1 MTWIATLALAGIAA
15 SAAGWAADPKQF
27 FASYLV
33 AYAYFVLLAL
43 GAMFFVMLQ
52 HLTGAVWSLAM
63 RPVMERVMITV
74 PLAAVLFIPVALGI
88 PTLYEWAHPEFHS
101 DDPVMAVKMAF
112 FTPWFYLARTA
123 LYFTVW
129 TALALILYRN
139 SGRRERAV
147 WWSGPGLAALMVTVT
162 MAAVDW
168 LMSLEPHWYSTI
180 FGVYVFSG
188 AVLAFVAALTAI
200 LLALRRAIGLDQ
212 YHDLGKWMFALTAFW
227 AYIAFSQYLL
237 IWYANL
243 PEETVWFAHRFRGN
257 WIYVSGTLLFGRFLL
272 PFLVLLARAPKRNRT
287 VLGAM
292 SVWMLAMHYVD
303 LHWIVMPTVHEHGFH
318 LHWLDL
324 STFAAV
330 GGLFAL
336 AFWWRMKAGSR

>member
-1 MTWIATLALAGIAA
+1 MTWIAALALAGIAA
-15 SAAGWAADPKQF
+15 SAAGWATDPKQF

-33 AYAYFVLLAL
+33 AYMYFVLLAL

-52 HLTGAVWSLAM
+52 HLTGAVWSLTM
-63 RPVMERVMITV
+63 RPVMERVMVTV

-88 PTLYEWAHPEFHS
+88 PTLYEWSHPEFYS
-101 DDPVMAVKMAF
+101 GDPVMAVKMAF
-112 FTPWFYLARTA
+112 FTPGFFLARA
-123 LYFTVW
+123 VLYFAVW

-139 SGRRERAV
+139 SERRERAV
-147 WWSGPGLAALMVTVT
+147 WWSGPGLGALMVTVT
-162 MAAVDW
+162 MASVDW

-188 AVLAFVAALTAI
+188 GVLAFVAALTAI
-200 LLALRRAIGLDQ
+200 LLALRRAVHIDH
-212 YHDLGKWMFALTAFW
+212 YHDLGKWLFALTVFW
-227 AYIAFSQYLL
+227 AYIAFCQYLL

-243 PEETVWFAHRFRGN
+243 PEETIWFEHRLRGN
-257 WIYVSGTLLFGRFLL
+257 WIYISGILLFGRFLL
-272 PFLVLLARAPKRNRT
+272 PFLVLLARAPKRNLA

-292 SVWMLAMHYVD
+292 SVWMLAMHYVE

-324 STFAAV
+324 ATFAAV

-336 AFWWRMKAGSR
+336 AFWWRLKAETR